1 MARHVVARVGEIPEG
16 GRKVVDLGGIP
27 VGVFHVGGEY
37 FAILNRCP
45 HQAAPLADGHLW
57 PGLLVADHP
66 GEYVNRQ
73 DVPIISCIWHG
84 WEFDLRT
91 GQSVCDP
98 HRLRVRNYD
107 VQVQAD
113 DVATKID
120 LAATT
125 YPVEQ
130 SGDWIVVDL
139 DRRPTVSAASAT
151 HERLTPRT
159 GPEDGVSDPIDD
171 GRRTR

>member
-1 MARHVVARVGEIPEG
+1 M
-16 GRKVVDLGGIP
+16 
-27 VGVFHVGGEY
+27 
-37 FAILNRCP
+37 
-45 HQAAPLADGHLW
+45 
-57 PGLLVADHP
+57 
-66 GEYVNRQ
+66 
-73 DVPIISCIWHG
+73 
-84 WEFDLRT
+84 
-91 GQSVCDP
+91 
-98 HRLRVRNYD
+98 
-107 VQVQAD
+107 QVQAD

-151 HERLTPRT
+151 HERFTPRT